1 MGMSSLDKQE
11 TNILMVKKPTVVKF
25 QCMDCI
31 PGIQKLILFI
41 HLCLIV
47 LFYVLFDIIAQI
59 SKSSGLLEFCSFR
72 MFPSI

>member
-1 MGMSSLDKQE
+1 MSSLDKQE

-25 QCMDCI
+25 QCMDWI